1 MVRLSANMIT
11 TELRRLSRSTRPAH
25 SQLACLAI
33 ELFCPLSG
41 EGGGRRR
48 TGGRIRK
55 DDTGQETADISR
67 EAGATRRRLFEGLG
81 DPPRDPECTGMS
93 PLPLTGSE
101 SGAELDDCSG
111 VWPDWITSVLP
122 QFSPAVT
129 SPHFVWRVV
138 KLVSQSLSVVVI

>member
-1 MVRLSANMIT
+1 MIT

-41 EGGGRRR
+41 GWEGGGGGRRR
-48 TGGRIRK
+48 TGGRIRR

-67 EAGATRRRLFEGLG
+67 EAGATRRQLFEGLG
-81 DPPRDPECTGMS
+81 DPPRDPAVCTGMS

-101 SGAELDDCSG
+101 SGAELDDCRSAVACSG
-111 VWPDWITSVLP
+111 LIRLP
-122 QFSPAVT
+122 QFCPS
-129 SPHFVWRVV
+129 
-138 KLVSQSLSVVVI
+138 LVRRL